1 MYKIHSIV
9 TCCKKIKVNLIS
21 TAQILGAQITENML
35 LNYSGKNLIEK
46 LNLYSFGY
54 GKTEDVAYAA
64 IYLLSD
70 AARLVTGN
78 NLIIYGGYS
87 AK

>member
-1 MYKIHSIV
+1 
-9 TCCKKIKVNLIS
+9 
-21 TAQILGAQITENML
+21 ML
-35 LNYSGKNLIEK
+35 LNYSEKNQIGK
-46 LNLYSFGY
+46 LNMYPLGY

-70 AARLVTGN
+70 AARWITGT
-78 NLIIYGGYS
+78 NLIIDGGYS